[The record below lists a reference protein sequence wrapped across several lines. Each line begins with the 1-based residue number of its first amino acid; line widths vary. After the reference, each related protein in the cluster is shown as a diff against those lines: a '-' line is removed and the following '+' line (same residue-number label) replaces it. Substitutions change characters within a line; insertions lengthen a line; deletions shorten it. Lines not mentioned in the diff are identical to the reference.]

1 MADEPLLLPDYEL
14 KRIMASVPAQHFVV
28 AIVTEDHY
36 GDDIIRVVYREVNV
50 LVRRYDL
57 DGPARGQ
64 KAAFPWA
71 PDRFSRRVAAAPTE
85 LDGRTPLRYNT
96 PPLTLIDFATEPHYA

>member
-1 MADEPLLLPDYEL
+1 MADEPLMLPDYEL

-36 GDDIIRVVYREVNV
+36 GDDIIRVVSREVNV

-57 DGPARGQ
+57 DEPGKGTKKPHPVGAGQ
-64 KAAFPWA
+64 ISCQLSWTGVRLSATI
-71 PDRFSRRVAAAPTE
+71 RR
-85 LDGRTPLRYNT
+85 
-96 PPLTLIDFATEPHYA
+96 H